1 MQSLGPGHAP
11 SLLLAHCRCRCS
23 RWYHDGVL
31 RRRADRACAA
41 RSGRGPPPAVTDA
54 CALWVER
61 DARRHNVFFPT
72 DWGLY
77 ALVAWPLLIPWYAW
91 RTRRRARWRVILG
104 LYGAMLAPYVIAMW
118 ALLLYHALAKQ
129 RAVPDRAPEEGHVTL
144 VLPPLS

>member
-1 MQSLGPGHAP
+1 MLPASFWLIAAVDVLAGIMTAFYAAGPIEPVPLVPAGV
-11 SLLLAHCRCRCS
+11 LLLPLLTC
-23 RWYHDGVL
+23 L
-31 RRRADRACAA
+31 F
-41 RSGRGPPPAVTDA
+41 
-54 CALWVER
+54 WVER